1 MPKSY
6 SSWVIWTVWSVYMG
20 TYWTDI
26 SCWDCLENCTDI
38 SHPWGC
44 ICTLTYSWYLCVW
57 SILTSLCSTRNTF
70 ILASFNIIDWP
81 MLTSLLFFA
90 LMPMLISW
98 FLALIPILTSY
109 ISFIGSIWIEIS
121 CLSNMLNYDIVY
133 VPKRLINDLSP
144 KIDYAWIE
152 MSLKLL
158 DWNEDYD

>member
-1 MPKSY
+1 
-6 SSWVIWTVWSVYMG
+6 
-20 TYWTDI
+20 
-26 SCWDCLENCTDI
+26 
-38 SHPWGC
+38 
-44 ICTLTYSWYLCVW
+44 
-57 SILTSLCSTRNTF
+57 
-70 ILASFNIIDWP
+70 